1 MNAQEEIERL
11 IANERRLEE
20 SAIRNMIRNDFKK
33 LAMWEV

>member
-1 MNAQEEIERL
+1 MNAQEEIARL

-33 LAMWEV
+33 LVMWEV